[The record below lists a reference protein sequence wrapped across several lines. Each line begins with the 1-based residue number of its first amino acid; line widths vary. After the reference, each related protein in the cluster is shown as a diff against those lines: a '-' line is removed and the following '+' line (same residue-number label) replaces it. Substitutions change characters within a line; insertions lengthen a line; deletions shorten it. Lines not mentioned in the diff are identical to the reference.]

1 MNDKEKYDIPIS
13 SFLTKSLKNELDS
26 IARDEERT
34 ISYLI
39 RKSVESM
46 IISKRDKESEHERDW
61 PTCDEDMEEY
71 NRVA

>member
-46 IISKRDKESEHERDW
+46 IISKRDNSCEHERDW
-61 PTCDEDMEEY
+61 PTCKEEY